1 MIGENFKIVL
11 EESEDIRAIINQYC
25 DYLMKNKKWKFENDI
40 RFIFINQ
47 LNSILISHNLNINY
61 IVRCIS
67 NAEWVK
73 KNMQTDN
80 QGAFIIYEEYITY
93 NRNALIFSL
102 TGVVERFFRR
112 ILIELNT
119 SSNITD
125 EFYNIRKNVFELL
138 EIDKEGDEWKALN
151 VLSNIRNT
159 IHNNGIYLTKRKDMK
174 EIQFKYHHLHII
186 FKNEKLHLNSKYE
199 ILNFVLM
206 DLINLARII
215 NDHPKISDII
225 CIEEDI
231 TFF

>member
-1 MIGENFKIVL
+1 MIGENFKNVL
-11 EESEDIRAIINQYC
+11 KESEQIRAIVNQYC

-47 LNSILISHNLNINY
+47 LNNILISHNLNISY
-61 IVRCIS
+61 IIENIS
-67 NAEWVK
+67 NIDWVK
-73 KNMQTDN
+73 QKLQTDN
-80 QGAFIIYEEYITY
+80 YGAFEIHESYITY

-112 ILIELNT
+112 ILMELNT
-119 SSNITD
+119 SSIITE

-159 IHNNGIYLTKRKDMK
+159 IHNNGIHLTNRKDMK
-174 EIQFKYHHLHII
+174 EIQFKYHHLYII
-186 FKNEKLHLNSKYE
+186 FKNEKQHFNAKYE

-215 NDHPKISDII
+215 NEHPKISNIN
-225 CIEEDI
+225 CIEEDVTLI
-231 TFF
+231 